1 MGIGERIKI
10 VHIITGL
17 DTGGAEMMLYKL
29 VSLHDRARFDV
40 QVISLLPAGVLGKK
54 IQDLG
59 IPVHSMEMRAGLP
72 SPTTI
77 GRLARLLRREKTDIV
92 QTWMYHADLIG
103 GLAARLAGI
112 RAVLWNIRASTL
124 RTEVI
129 GRRTLQVAKLCGRLS
144 HRLPAKIL
152 CCSEAG
158 VEVHREWGYAGNKM
172 LVIPNGF
179 DLSRYQPDARAREA
193 VRHELD
199 IPLSAPVI
207 GLIARFHPMKE
218 HLTFVQAAEILCRS
232 HPDAHFLLCGSEV
245 TWDNTELTGWIDSA
259 GLRSRFHL
267 LGRRDD
273 VPRLNAALDIAT
285 SASSSGEGFSNT
297 IGEAMAT
304 EVVCVVTD
312 VGDSALIVGDT
323 GKVVAFQNAEA
334 LAVAWGE
341 ILALDEDARLQLG
354 RQARERVEQNFN
366 LPAIVCRY
374 EEIYTRVFTNE
385 R

>member
-1 MGIGERIKI
+1 MATEASIKI

-17 DTGGAEMMLYKL
+17 DTGGAEMMMYKL
-29 VSLHDRARFDV
+29 LSLHDLARFDV
-40 QVISLLPAGVLGKK
+40 QVISLLPAGVLGEK
-54 IQDLG
+54 IRDLG
-59 IPVHSMEMRAGLP
+59 IPVHSMQMISGLP

-77 GRLARLLRREKTDIV
+77 WQLARLLRREKADVV
-92 QTWMYHADLIG
+92 QTWMYHADLVG

-124 RTEVI
+124 RAEVI
-129 GRRTLQVAKLCGRLS
+129 RRRTVWIAKLCGRLS
-144 HRLPAKIL
+144 HYLPAQIL

-158 VEVHREWGYAGNKM
+158 VAFHRELGYAEQKM

-179 DLSRYQPDARAREA
+179 DLSQYQPDTQAREA

-199 IPLSAPVI
+199 IPLSAPLI

-218 HLTFVQAAEILCRS
+218 HQIFVRAAEIVCRS
-232 HPDAHFLLCGSEV
+232 HPDTHFLLCGSEV
-245 TWDNTELTGWIDSA
+245 TWDNMELAGWIDSA
-259 GLRSRFHL
+259 GLRSQFRL
-267 LGRRDD
+267 LGRRGD

-285 SASSSGEGFSNT
+285 SSSSSGEGFSNT

-304 EVVCVVTD
+304 GVVCVVTD

-323 GKVVAFQNAEA
+323 GRIVPSCNPDA
-334 LAVAWGE
+334 LATAWGE
-341 ILALDEDARLQLG
+341 ILSLEEDARLQLG
-354 RQARERVEQNFN
+354 QRARERVEQNFK
-366 LPAIVCRY
+366 LQTIVCRY
-374 EEIYTRVFTNE
+374 EEIYKRLFHE